1 MATSINNK
9 EILIKIPVFRNESA
23 YEKFLAIYEAVVNAS
38 AGDFESKE
46 EYFHLLKAM
55 IPESESVNVIQLVKD

>member
-9 EILIKIPVFRNESA
+9 EILIKIPVFGNESA
-23 YEKFLAIYEAVVNAS
+23 YEKFLGIYEAVVNAS
-38 AGDFESKE
+38 AAEFDSKE

-55 IPESESVNVIQLVKD
+55 IPEPESVNVVQLVKE